1 MRLKRIFAGAA
12 LAMLFTAISPAA
24 FADDGVMPIGTKL
37 DGFSM
42 KDPAGKEHSYT
53 SLKGEKGT
61 LVIFLSAQCPV
72 VAMYND
78 RINEVAAEYKGKGI
92 NMVGIYSNYTE
103 DLAWVTKHSQ
113 ENYGFPVLIDTN
125 NVFADKLGA
134 SFTPEVYFFNS
145 ADVLDYHGA
154 IDNDRYGR
162 NITRQFL
169 KTALDEKLS
178 GNPIALQNTKAFG
191 CTIKRVKGEG

>member
-1 MRLKRIFAGAA
+1 MKLKGLLSVAILAFAVTAGAMA
-12 LAMLFTAISPAA
+12 S
-24 FADDGVMPIGTKL
+24 DGVMPIGTKL

-42 KDPAGKEHSYT
+42 KDPAGTEHTYK

-78 RINEVAAEYKGKGI
+78 RINEVAAAYKAKGI

-103 DLAWVTKHSQ
+103 DLAWVTRHSQ
-113 ENYGFPVLIDTN
+113 ENYKFPVLIDTD

-134 SFTPEVYFFNS
+134 SFTPEIYYFNS
-145 ADVLDYHGA
+145 GDVLDYHGA

-169 KTALDEKLS
+169 KTALDEKL
-178 GNPIALQNTKAFG
+178 GGGAITLQDTKAFG
-191 CTIKRVKGEG
+191 CTIKRIKSEG

>member
-1 MRLKRIFAGAA
+1 MNLRRPISAAVFAI
-12 LAMLFTAISPAA
+12 AIA
-24 FADDGVMPIGTKL
+24 FAIIPTFADEGVMPIGTKL

-42 KDPAGKEHSYT
+42 KDPAGKEHSYK
-53 SLKGEKGT
+53 SLKGENGT

-78 RINEVAAEYKGKGI
+78 RINEVAAAYKAKGI
-92 NMVGIYSNYTE
+92 NMVGIYSNHTE
-103 DLAWVTKHSQ
+103 DLAWVTRHSN
-113 ENYGFPVLIDTN
+113 ENYEFPVLIDTN

-154 IDNDRYGR
+154 IDNDRYSR
-162 NITRQFL
+162 NITREFL
-169 KTALDEKLS
+169 KTALEEKLA
-178 GNPIALQNTKAFG
+178 GGPISLQNTKAFG
-191 CTIKRVKGEG
+191 CSIKRVKAEG

>member
-1 MRLKRIFAGAA
+1 MRFRQFLFAVAA
-12 LAMLFTAISPAA
+12 AA
-24 FADDGVMPIGTKL
+24 FLAVTVTSFDGVMSIGTKL

-42 KDPAGKEHSYT
+42 KDPAGKEHSYS
-53 SLKGEKGT
+53 SLKGSNGT

-78 RINEVAAEYKGKGI
+78 RINEIAAEYKSRGI

-103 DLAWVTKHSQ
+103 DLAWVTRHSD
-113 ENYGFPVLIDTN
+113 EHYEFPVLIDAN

-145 ADVLDYHGA
+145 SDVLDYHGA

-169 KTALDEKLS
+169 KAALDEKLAGS
-178 GNPIALQNTKAFG
+178 KISEQSTKAFG
-191 CTIKRVKGEG
+191 CTIKRVKNEG

>member
-1 MRLKRIFAGAA
+1 MKLRQFLFAVFA
-12 LAMLFTAISPAA
+12 AA
-24 FADDGVMPIGTKL
+24 FLAVTVTSFDGVMAIGTKL

-42 KDPAGKEHSYT
+42 KDPAGKEHSYS
-53 SLKGEKGT
+53 SLKGENGT

-78 RINEVAAEYKGKGI
+78 RINEIASKYKNRGI
-92 NMVGIYSNYTE
+92 NMVGVYSNYTE
-103 DLAWVTKHSQ
+103 DLPWVTKHSN
-113 ENYGFPVLIDTN
+113 EHYEFPVLIDAN

-134 SFTPEVYFFNS
+134 SFTPEIFYFNS
-145 ADVLDYHGA
+145 KDVLDYHGA

-178 GNPIALQNTKAFG
+178 GGKITEQSTKAFG
-191 CTIKRVKGEG
+191 CTIKRVKNEG